1 MRVKK
6 NLDKII
12 YDQIIDSFILGEY
25 KMDDAISLDVLC
37 EKYEVSRTPVVQAVK
52 LLVNDG
58 VLEKLSNG
66 RVVVPTFDQNQIKNI
81 CDVRLMIEKHAIEH
95 FLSETGELSLLLD
108 QLEICAKK
116 CEEYLDRGDFLELSK
131 TDLRFHRVLVS
142 GARNEYLSELYKRIQ
157 GQFLVANYLVLPLRN
172 RNFRSTV
179 DDHYKLLEY
188 LRNKDM
194 EQSEKMIAG
203 HINNIFYII
212 TNQK

>member
-37 EKYEVSRTPVVQAVK
+37 EKY
-52 LLVNDG
+52 LVNDG

-95 FLSETGELSLLLD
+95 YLSAAADVSSLLD

-116 CEEYLDRGDFLELSK
+116 CEEYLDKGDFLELSK

>member
-1 MRVKK
+1 MR
-6 NLDKII
+6 L
-12 YDQIIDSFILGEY
+12 
-25 KMDDAISLDVLC
+25 
-37 EKYEVSRTPVVQAVK
+37 
-52 LLVNDG
+52 
-58 VLEKLSNG
+58 
-66 RVVVPTFDQNQIKNI
+66 
-81 CDVRLMIEKHAIEH
+81 
-95 FLSETGELSLLLD
+95 
-108 QLEICAKK
+108 
-116 CEEYLDRGDFLELSK
+116 LELDSYNMENDRTFLK
-131 TDLRFHRVLVS
+131 SIEEHVKDP
-142 GARNEYLSELYKRIQ
+142 YKRIQ

>member
-1 MRVKK
+1 
-6 NLDKII
+6 
-12 YDQIIDSFILGEY
+12 
-25 KMDDAISLDVLC
+25 MDDAISLDVLC

-142 GARNEYLSELYKRIQ
+142 GAGNEYLSELYKRIQ

>member
-142 GARNEYLSELYKRIQ
+142 GAGNEYLSELYKRIQ
-157 GQFLVANYLVLPLRN
+157 GQFLVANYLVALLKRRN
-172 RNFRSTV
+172 VLSAG
-179 DDHYKLLEY
+179 DDHYRLLEY
-188 LRNKDM
+188 LRKTDM
-194 EQSEKMIAG
+194 QQSEQSIAG
-203 HINNIFYII
+203 DINNIFYII

>member
-12 YDQIIDSFILGEY
+12 YDQIINSFILGEY

-116 CEEYLDRGDFLELSK
+116 CEEYLELSK

-142 GARNEYLSELYKRIQ
+142 GAGNEYLSELYKRIQ

>member
-1 MRVKK
+1 M
-6 NLDKII
+6 L
-12 YDQIIDSFILGEY
+12 
-25 KMDDAISLDVLC
+25 
-37 EKYEVSRTPVVQAVK
+37 
-52 LLVNDG
+52 
-58 VLEKLSNG
+58 
-66 RVVVPTFDQNQIKNI
+66 
-81 CDVRLMIEKHAIEH
+81 
-95 FLSETGELSLLLD
+95 
-108 QLEICAKK
+108 KK
-116 CEEYLDRGDFLELSK
+116 CEEYLDKGDFLELSK

>member
-116 CEEYLDRGDFLELSK
+116 CEEYLDKGDFLELSK

-142 GARNEYLSELYKRIQ
+142 GARNEYC
-157 GQFLVANYLVLPLRN
+157 
-172 RNFRSTV
+172 
-179 DDHYKLLEY
+179 
-188 LRNKDM
+188 
-194 EQSEKMIAG
+194 QSCIRGYRASSWWP
-203 HINNIFYII
+203 I
-212 TNQK
+212 TLCCR